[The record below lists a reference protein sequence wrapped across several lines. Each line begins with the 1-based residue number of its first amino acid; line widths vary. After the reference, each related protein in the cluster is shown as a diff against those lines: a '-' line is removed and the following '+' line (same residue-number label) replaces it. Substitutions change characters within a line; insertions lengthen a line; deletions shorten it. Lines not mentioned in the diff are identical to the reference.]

1 MDFPRALT
9 RTVLVAVLGAA
20 AAAVPAAA
28 HVQVRPA
35 EAAPGDPVL
44 WTVLVPN
51 ERDVATTRVELAIPE
66 GVLPFSYEPLPG
78 WTRRVTKNP
87 DQSTRSV
94 VWTGRLQPEE
104 VLSTRFL
111 ATTPEAEG
119 PISWKAIQTYA
130 DGQKV
135 RWIGGPDTEEP
146 ASVTQVSAS
155 APREN
160 AGGEGGAASRGVE
173 EDEDHEGAEQQ
184 LDHGLGDRETTE
196 VEQRDL
202 TEVEAVGSG
211 GEELATVGLSR
222 RDAEHRVSLLGA
234 CRDRAC
240 LRVRLPC

>member
-160 AGGEGGAASRGVE
+160 AGGEGGASRAGAPAAAAGDAG
-173 EDEDHEGAEQQ
+173 EDGGSDTLSIVALVVG
-184 LDHGLGDRETTE
+184 GLG
-196 VEQRDL
+196 L
-202 TEVEAVGSG
+202 
-211 GEELATVGLSR
+211 LAGLAALVVAR
-222 RDAEHRVSLLGA
+222 RRPSSS
-234 CRDRAC
+234 
-240 LRVRLPC
+240 

>member
-1 MDFPRALT
+1 MKEGANRVRSRRLSAALAAA
-9 RTVLVAVLGAA
+9 LAA
-20 AAAVPAAA
+20 AASAAPAAA

-94 VWTGRLQPEE
+94 IWSGRLQPEE
-104 VLSTRFL
+104 VLSTQFL

-135 RWIGGPDTEEP
+135 RWIGGPDTDEP
-146 ASVTQVSAS
+146 ASVTQISAS

-160 AGGEGGAASRGVE
+160 AGGEGAANAEAAPAAAG
-173 EDEDHEGAEQQ
+173 DEVRDDGGSDTLSIVA
-184 LDHGLGDRETTE
+184 LVVGGLG
-196 VEQRDL
+196 L
-202 TEVEAVGSG
+202 
-211 GEELATVGLSR
+211 LVGLVALVVAR
-222 RDAEHRVSLLGA
+222 RRPASS
-234 CRDRAC
+234 
-240 LRVRLPC
+240 

>member
-1 MDFPRALT
+1 MDLPRALT
-9 RTVLVAVLGAA
+9 RTALVAAL
-20 AAAVPAAA
+20 AAAVTAAPAAA

-94 VWTGRLQPEE
+94 VWSGRLQPEE
-104 VLSTRFL
+104 VLSTQFL

-130 DGQKV
+130 DGEKV
-135 RWIGGPDTEEP
+135 RWIGGPDTDEP
-146 ASVTQVSAS
+146 ASVTQISAS

-160 AGGEGGAASRGVE
+160 AGGEGGANPAAAPAAAADDAGESGGSDTLAIVALVV
-173 EDEDHEGAEQQ
+173 G
-184 LDHGLGDRETTE
+184 GLGLMAG
-196 VEQRDL
+196 VAAL
-202 TEVEAVGSG
+202 VVA
-211 GEELATVGLSR
+211 R
-222 RDAEHRVSLLGA
+222 RRPASS
-234 CRDRAC
+234 
-240 LRVRLPC
+240 

>member
-1 MDFPRALT
+1 MALPRALT
-9 RTVLVAVLGAA
+9 AAALAALVASGAA
-20 AAAVPAAA
+20 AAPAGA

-66 GVLPFSYEPLPG
+66 GVLPFAYEPLPG

-94 VWTGRLQPEE
+94 VWTGRLGPEE
-104 VLSTRFL
+104 VLSTQFL
-111 ATTPEAEG
+111 ATTPDTEG

-146 ASVTQVSAS
+146 ASVTQISAS
-155 APREN
+155 ASREN
-160 AGGEGGAASRGVE
+160 AGGESGDAGAAPQASPAAAAAGQADGDGGDGLAIAALVVGGAALVVGV
-173 EDEDHEGAEQQ
+173 A
-184 LDHGLGDRETTE
+184 
-196 VEQRDL
+196 
-202 TEVEAVGSG
+202 AV
-211 GEELATVGLSR
+211 
-222 RDAEHRVSLLGA
+222 LLGRRRGA
-234 CRDRAC
+234 
-240 LRVRLPC
+240 